1 MSDEL
6 DTLRQ
11 AVLTGDYA
19 EALALIDEMDE
30 MSRDDKISKIESY
43 MRVLLV
49 HLIKQA
55 AEKRSTRSWDL
66 SVREALASIVSTN
79 KRRKSGGRYLDDE
92 TLRESLGEV
101 WLRALD
107 RATMEAFEGIYTADQ
122 LAAMINR
129 KALLEQALQQIKDA
143 SELRLT

>member
-6 DTLRQ
+6 DALRQ

-30 MSRDDKISKIESY
+30 MSRDDKINKIESY

-55 AEKRSTRSWDL
+55 AEKRSTRSWEV
-66 SVREALASIVSTN
+66 SIRETLANIVSTN
-79 KRRKSGGRYLDDE
+79 KRRKSGGRYLNDE
-92 TLRESLGEV
+92 ALRESLDEA
-101 WLRALD
+101 WPRALD
-107 RATMEAFEGIYTADQ
+107 RAAVEAFEGTAMVD
-122 LAAMINR
+122 R
-129 KALLEQALQQIKDA
+129 EALLEQALQHI
-143 SELRLT
+143 TVF